1 MLPLLMEATEGR
13 ETARGPD
20 HELGQFFSYYHSS
33 NNIYII
39 YIYDYIKKK
48 KKHVIIMCINICMY
62 IYTHN

>member
-13 ETARGPD
+13 ETARGPY

-39 YIYDYIKKK
+39 YIYMIILK